1 MKKTHYNLLENI
13 LTVIHHLSN
22 LGAVAGVIVAFC
34 ASADWESDKWVYILG
49 SIGCALMGQW
59 LLFNDRIKDALWNI
73 KPKAAEER
81 GAANKLRRQKRDA
94 AVAMNYSL
102 EMSEQLN
109 KAKAGKR
116 LVIVEKLDTYF
127 ATQEKA
133 MQFIKKCCKKL
144 GFASVTES
152 GSIVW
157 IKDPQS
163 NEWAALTVHEE
174 NGKFFVQYEQLED
187 DPEATY

>member
-13 LTVIHHLSN
+13 LTVIHYLCN
-22 LGAVAGVIVAFC
+22 LGAVAGFIVAFC

-49 SIGCALMGQW
+49 AIGCALMGQW

-94 AVAMNYSL
+94 AVAMNYSF

-116 LVIVEKLDTYF
+116 LVFVEKLDTYF